1 MEDTQ
6 AEQNMKNQTGNTVI
20 ILLAVIVLASI
31 AMLLHTYGSQMVD
44 DGYYYL
50 EIARNISSG
59 NGFTFDGIN
68 PTNGFHPLWQILL
81 VPLSWL
87 FSGGSAFVYAS
98 TIMQTLS
105 FTGSGF
111 ILFRLLF
118 SLTGRLCVSTGAAA
132 FWLLNFLF
140 WSKGAL
146 SGMETGILLFF
157 FAASLI
163 IFMRVLRGTSSPWT
177 LSAVLL
183 AACTARLD
191 TLALVAGTALVFLF
205 LKEYRKAVITGLPLF
220 VYLPVYM
227 IINRIW
233 FGGYFPVSG
242 YIKSSTG
249 RELLGKLFSSG
260 DISFFQHALRNLLQ
274 LATLGGRIPLPL
286 LAVTAAGFVWLI
298 FHFWKKMS
306 DSTGKSVLA
315 AVFVYITGVIGYY
328 SFMYESLTEI
338 YTYYWFPAIFGIV
351 VVFSLFLSQIERTS
365 IRHSVLGIIFAGLVF
380 FNIMYARDRL
390 RSYSFVIPDSDRV
403 ERMGVEYLN
412 TCLDDGTVI
421 GCWDAG
427 YVGYYCRHRVVNLDG
442 LVNSFEYQEIL
453 KNQGLKRYIE
463 TENITC
469 IANVDYFSG
478 QREFIESLGGW
489 NIIFEDSTGF
499 PAAVSIFSI
508 SDSGRDYASR
518 QSRIFYIY
526 GKTD

>member
-1 MEDTQ
+1 
-6 AEQNMKNQTGNTVI
+6 
-20 ILLAVIVLASI
+20 
-31 AMLLHTYGSQMVD
+31 
-44 DGYYYL
+44 
-50 EIARNISSG
+50 
-59 NGFTFDGIN
+59 
-68 PTNGFHPLWQILL
+68 
-81 VPLSWL
+81 
-87 FSGGSAFVYAS
+87 
-98 TIMQTLS
+98 
-105 FTGSGF
+105 
-111 ILFRLLF
+111 
-118 SLTGRLCVSTGAAA
+118 
-132 FWLLNFLF
+132 
-140 WSKGAL
+140 
-146 SGMETGILLFF
+146 
-157 FAASLI
+157 
-163 IFMRVLRGTSSPWT
+163 
-177 LSAVLL
+177 
-183 AACTARLD
+183 
-191 TLALVAGTALVFLF
+191 
-205 LKEYRKAVITGLPLF
+205 
-220 VYLPVYM
+220 
-227 IINRIW
+227 
-233 FGGYFPVSG
+233 
-242 YIKSSTG
+242 
-249 RELLGKLFSSG
+249 
-260 DISFFQHALRNLLQ
+260 
-274 LATLGGRIPLPL
+274 
-286 LAVTAAGFVWLI
+286 
-298 FHFWKKMS
+298 
-306 DSTGKSVLA
+306 
-315 AVFVYITGVIGYY
+315 
-328 SFMYESLTEI
+328 MYESLTEI